1 MMRVVFIGFTVVLI
15 VLSCGLAIRYNQDA
29 GSARHELDGERYQRM
44 VSEEKLQEANQKVSA
59 LSAELKHAQ
68 SKIENMT
75 FALDNTKAMN
85 VDLRNRLDRASKI
98 QISLDRRISELQQL
112 VSPL

>member
-1 MMRVVFIGFTVVLI
+1 MKVVFIGFAVVLI

-29 GSARHELDGERYQRM
+29 GSARHELDGERYKRM
-44 VSEEKLQEANQKVSA
+44 VSEEKLQEAGQKVNS
-59 LSAELKHAQ
+59 LSADLKRAQ
-68 SKIENMT
+68 NKIDTMT

-85 VDLRNRLDRASKI
+85 SDLRSRLDKASRI
-98 QISLDRRISELQQL
+98 QSSLDRQISELQQL

>member
-1 MMRVVFIGFTVVLI
+1 MKVVFLGFTVILI
-15 VLSCGLAIRYNQDA
+15 VVSCGLAIRNNQDA
-29 GSARHELDGERYQRM
+29 SSARHELDGERYKRM
-44 VSEEKLQEANQKVSA
+44 VLEEKLQKAENKIST
-59 LSAELKHAQ
+59 LGAELKHAR

-85 VDLRNRLDRASKI
+85 GDLRNRLDRAARI
-98 QISLDRRISELQQL
+98 QTSLDRRISELQQL